1 VNTAD
6 DEAPALPAPAPGD
19 KAKMVIPG
27 FQGSPPIVM
36 PIAATRESEA
46 RFIEVKTVNPITYT
60 DLEHTF
66 NESYRELKQH
76 LATIGY
82 QLEMAK
88 KALRNAQSRVM
99 LDLYPDFIKDKPK
112 TYDNS
117 HVRDAF
123 LMRDKEYADAID
135 RIAMLTALE
144 SFMDGRIKT
153 VENVCRY
160 MRKRM
165 DLVLRSGLSGADLY
179 NTGGRK

>member
-1 VNTAD
+1 MND
-6 DEAPALPAPAPGD
+6 QDEAPQIPAPAPGE
-19 KAKMVIPG
+19 KAAMVIPG
-27 FQGSPPIVM
+27 FQGSPNLTLPIK
-36 PIAATRESEA
+36 ATRESEA
-46 RFIEVKTVNPITYT
+46 RFIEVKNVNPITYT

-88 KALRNAQSRVM
+88 KALRNAQSRIM
-99 LDLYPDFIKDKPK
+99 LDLYPDFIQGKPK
-112 TYDNS
+112 TYDNA

-123 LMRDKEYADAID
+123 LMRDKEYAEALD
-135 RIAMLTALE
+135 RISMLTALE
-144 SFMDGRIKT
+144 AFMDGRIKT

-165 DLVLRSGLSGADLY
+165 DLIIRSGLSAADLY
-179 NTGGRK
+179 VTSGKK

>member
-1 VNTAD
+1 MND
-6 DEAPALPAPAPGD
+6 DEVPQLPAPAPGD
-19 KAKMVIPG
+19 NAAMVIPG
-27 FQGSPPIVM
+27 FQGSPSLTLPIS
-36 PIAATRESEA
+36 ATRESEQ
-46 RFIEVKTVNPITYT
+46 RFIEVKMVNPITYT

-66 NESYRELKQH
+66 NESYRELKKH

-82 QLEMAK
+82 QLAMAD
-88 KALRNAQSRVM
+88 KAKRNAQSRIM

-123 LMRDKEYADAID
+123 LMRDKEYSEAID

-144 SFMDGRIKT
+144 AFMDGRIKT
-153 VENVCRY
+153 IENVCRY

-165 DLVLRSGLSGADLY
+165 DLVMRSGLSSADLY
-179 NTGGRK
+179 ITSGKK